1 MVYYMHKKPIS
12 KTLTVKHKLFIK
24 IYKNKFLLIISFIHE
39 KFEIYYIYETSPSV
53 NKIKKF
59 SLHIDNECL
68 ILPVLQVMDNGKVLF
83 VNAREGEHTW
93 LDPRTGRECH
103 SARRKRGPFFSSPP
117 SPLSLMDVLT
127 LGTGDREA
135 LVTR

>member
-59 SLHIDNECL
+59 MSTH
-68 ILPVLQVMDNGKVLF
+68 
-83 VNAREGEHTW
+83 
-93 LDPRTGRECH
+93 
-103 SARRKRGPFFSSPP
+103 
-117 SPLSLMDVLT
+117 
-127 LGTGDREA
+127 
-135 LVTR
+135 